1 MTSTPLAGYRIAVTS
16 DRRSADLIDAFER
29 RGAHVI
35 HAPLLKIAPKE
46 HDEELI
52 NETRRIINQAPDI
65 LIVTTAYGFRRWI
78 ETADAAGLGDELERV
93 LNATRIYVRGPKAR
107 GAVRALGFD
116 DCGVSPDERLI
127 TLATQLAEH
136 PLTGTRIAVQLH
148 GHDDLTA
155 LARLT
160 LAGADV
166 TTVTPYRWTPATDT
180 GDKREQ
186 LLTALLN
193 GSIDVLTFTA
203 APVVDAFFSY
213 VAEQSCTSHILH
225 QLRTVTTVATVG
237 PVTAAPLITHGITP
251 LIPDRFR
258 MGAMIKLI
266 VDHMTTDARTT
277 IPTPHGHLTLQ
288 GNRLTLTTTDNTTCV
303 TLTDSQR
310 VVMRALTHT
319 PGNVVT
325 RAHLGTLLGV
335 GHTDHALDVAISRLR
350 TALPDSRLIS
360 TVIKRGY
367 RLNVSH

>member
-160 LAGADV
+160 LAG
-166 TTVTPYRWTPATDT
+166 
-180 GDKREQ
+180 
-186 LLTALLN
+186 
-193 GSIDVLTFTA
+193 
-203 APVVDAFFSY
+203 
-213 VAEQSCTSHILH
+213 
-225 QLRTVTTVATVG
+225 
-237 PVTAAPLITHGITP
+237 
-251 LIPDRFR
+251 
-258 MGAMIKLI
+258 
-266 VDHMTTDARTT
+266 
-277 IPTPHGHLTLQ
+277 
-288 GNRLTLTTTDNTTCV
+288 
-303 TLTDSQR
+303 
-310 VVMRALTHT
+310 
-319 PGNVVT
+319 
-325 RAHLGTLLGV
+325 
-335 GHTDHALDVAISRLR
+335 
-350 TALPDSRLIS
+350 
-360 TVIKRGY
+360 
-367 RLNVSH
+367 